1 MPESMEAPDSKPMLS
16 GLDASGRTSAFLVRR
31 YIFFHSNSESGYVS
45 DKHIPEGTCSLVFN
59 FKGDVYVGGPGFG
72 ERKLPPYF
80 VTLPYPSFV
89 NVKVL
94 LPIDS
99 FCVCCRTS
107 VFTRAF
113 GLKLLET
120 GPDSYRSIDEVVSPE
135 LFEVLKAAG
144 DNAGRVAVFERFLS
158 ARISRYVGDSIDDA
172 HDLIFANNG
181 IVDIDKMVSDLKLNP
196 RTARRRFI
204 SRVGIR
210 AKSLCRIVRANY
222 ILGEMERSK
231 KIDFQDLVFL
241 SDYFDQPH
249 LINDFKKF
257 TGEPPKVFFSRDLTG
272 VRMVSGLSLFYNH
285 LISDD
290 ATFETINSK

>member
-1 MPESMEAPDSKPMLS
+1 MFAPGAQVMLS
-16 GLDASGRTSAFLVRR
+16 GMDASGRTSAFLVRR
-31 YIFFHSNSESGYVS
+31 YVFYHSNQESGYFR
-45 DKHIPEGTCSLVFN
+45 DKHIPEGTCSLIFN
-59 FKGDVYVGGPGFG
+59 FKGDVYVDGPGFD
-72 ERKLPPYF
+72 ERKLPSYF

-89 NVKVL
+89 NVKVV

-107 VFTRAF
+107 VFTKVF
-113 GLKLLET
+113 GIKLPET

-135 LFEVLKAAG
+135 LFATLRDAG
-144 DNAGRVAVFERFLS
+144 DDASRVAVFERFLS
-158 ARISRYVGDSIDDA
+158 ERVSSYTRDSLDEA

-181 IVDIDKMVSDLKLNP
+181 IVDIDKMVADLKLNP

-222 ILGEMERSK
+222 LLGEMERSK
-231 KIDFQDLVFL
+231 KVDFQDLVFL

-249 LINDFKKF
+249 MINDFKKI
-257 TGEPPKVFFSRDLTG
+257 TGESPKVFLSRDLTG

-285 LISDD
+285 LISND
-290 ATFETINSK
+290 ATFGSTNSE